1 MGFATHSK
9 PAKPTANAIWQ
20 TTSLRY
26 SIVPLLLS
34 LSHSAASQS
43 SVQRI
48 EEVVVSASR
57 LPRTIEKIAG
67 TVTLISANEIE
78 KQLMNDLSDLTRFQP
93 GLSMDT
99 ASRGGNEGFNIRG
112 IGGNRVLTVIDGIR
126 SSDIYAAGPSSYGKD
141 SFEVDDFKSVE
152 IIRGPAAVLYG
163 ADALGGAVLIQTKG
177 PGDYTGGHE
186 GNFFALRGSAASADE
201 QYKGGFTAGVQRESF
216 SFMTQYTS
224 RQFQD
229 PDVKG
234 PGALNPTDGNSDAL
248 LLKASFDISPSQQ
261 LTLTVDEYRESNSIN
276 LISDLSSSV
285 ADSQGQDETSRSRV
299 GIAYSWEGNTVL
311 FDGFNGFAQQQQTQ
325 ASQQTDQLR
334 LSFSFLNP
342 RQRSTFAG
350 TDAIRATD
358 LQFNQSTRAVGL
370 NFTKS
375 FSGQNQTHTVAYGA
389 NFDETETQ
397 RPRNRCDTEITS
409 NAVTCRISPFPFAP
423 TENFPNKTF
432 PDSITQ
438 RSGVYLQNEIHFDSL
453 GLTLIPGIR
462 YDQYQMDPL
471 PDPLLDSS
479 GIIASF
485 GGFNVESIDESATS
499 ISFGAIYE
507 ISNSYSAFLQYAEG
521 YRPPN
526 FDESNQAFVN
536 LGLGYATVPNP
547 NLNPE
552 SSRGIELGLR
562 ANYEQAFFSATVY
575 NNRYRDFID
584 SQFVGIQNNISLFQD
599 VNIGQAQI
607 RGAELMGAL
616 YLSPQWQIRGSLA
629 YAHGDNLDANIALD
643 TVEPLTG
650 VFGLGYDNANNA
662 WGGELMLTVVDS
674 KDRVSSQTLATTE
687 AFQVLDLLSYYR
699 LNDSHNLR
707 FGVFNLLDEQYA
719 RWASIR
725 GLEANATANIANSQQ
740 PGINFRIGYN
750 YEF

>member
-1 MGFATHSK
+1 MGFATHSE
-9 PAKPTANAIWQ
+9 PAKPAATAILVS
-20 TTSLRY
+20 TLLPYSLA
-26 SIVPLLLS
+26 PLLLI
-34 LSHSAASQS
+34 LSHSASAQS
-43 SVQRI
+43 TAQRI
-48 EEVVVSASR
+48 EELVINASR
-57 LPRTIEKIAG
+57 LPRTIENIPG
-67 TVTLISANEIE
+67 TVTLISANEID

-152 IIRGPAAVLYG
+152 IIRGPASVLYG
-163 ADALGGAVLIQTKG
+163 ADALGGAVLIQTKD
-177 PGDYTGGHE
+177 PSDYTGGKD
-186 GNFFALRGSAASADE
+186 GNFFALRTSAASADE

-216 SFMTQYTS
+216 GFMAQYTG
-224 RQFQD
+224 RQFQE

-248 LLKASFDISPSQQ
+248 LLKASFNISPSQQ

-276 LISDLSSSV
+276 LLSDLSSSV
-285 ADSQGQDETSRSRV
+285 TDSQGLDKTNRSRL
-299 GIAYSWEGNTVL
+299 GIAYSWEGNTML
-311 FDGFNGFAQQQQTQ
+311 FDAVNGFAQQQQTE
-325 ASQQTDQLR
+325 ASQQTEQLR

-342 RQRSTFAG
+342 RDRSTFAG
-350 TDAIRATD
+350 TDAFRATD
-358 LQFNQSTRAVGL
+358 LQFNQLTRAAGL
-370 NFTKS
+370 NFRKS

-397 RPRNRCDTEITS
+397 RPRNRCDTEIAS
-409 NAVTCRISPFPFAP
+409 NTVTCRISPFPFAP

-438 RSGVYLQNEIHFDSL
+438 RSGVYLQDEVYFDSL

-462 YDQYQMDPL
+462 YDHYRMDPQ
-471 PDPLLDSS
+471 PDPLLDNS

-485 GGFNVESIDESATS
+485 GGFNVESIDASATS
-499 ISFGAIYE
+499 LSFGAIYE
-507 ISNSYSAFLQYAEG
+507 ISDSYSAFLQYAEG

-547 NLNPE
+547 ALNPE

-562 ANYEQAFFSATVY
+562 ANYEKAFFSATVY
-575 NNRYRDFID
+575 NNRYRDFIE
-584 SQFVGIQNNISLFQD
+584 SQFVGIQNSISLFQD
-599 VNIGQAQI
+599 VNIAQAQI
-607 RGAELMGAL
+607 RGAELMAAY

-629 YAHGDNLDANIALD
+629 YAHGDNLDANIPLD

-650 VFGLGYDNANNA
+650 VFGLGYDNPNNT

-674 KDRVSSQTLATTE
+674 KDRVSSQTLATTN
-687 AFQVLDLLSYYR
+687 AFQVLDLLGYYH
-699 LNDSHNLR
+699 LNDSHKLR
-707 FGVFNLLDEQYA
+707 FGVFNLFDEQYA
-719 RWASIR
+719 RWAAIR

>member
-1 MGFATHSK
+1 MGFAMHSK
-9 PAKPTANAIWQ
+9 PAKPAATTIWYATLQ
-20 TTSLRY
+20 PCL
-26 SIVPLLLS
+26 IAPLLLTM
-34 LSHSAASQS
+34 SHSAGAQS
-43 SVQRI
+43 TIQRI
-48 EEVVVSASR
+48 EELVINASR
-57 LPRTIEKIAG
+57 LPRTIENIPG

-78 KQLMNDLSDLTRFQP
+78 KQLMNDLGDLTRFQP

-99 ASRGGNEGFNIRG
+99 ANRGGNEGFNIRG

-152 IIRGPAAVLYG
+152 IIRGPASVLYG

-177 PGDYTGGHE
+177 PGDYTGDD
-186 GNFFALRGSAASADE
+186 GNFFALRTAAASADA

-216 SFMTQYTS
+216 GFMAQYTS
-224 RQFQD
+224 RQFQE

-248 LLKASFDISPSQQ
+248 LLKASFNISPSQQ

-276 LISDLSSSV
+276 LLSDLSSSV
-285 ADSQGQDETSRSRV
+285 SDSQGQDDTSRSRV
-299 GIAYSWEGNTVL
+299 GISYSWEGNTRL
-311 FDGFNGFAQQQQTQ
+311 FDTVSGFAQQQQTE
-325 ASQQTDQLR
+325 ASQQTEQLR

-342 RQRSTFAG
+342 RDRSTFAG
-350 TDAIRATD
+350 TEAIRATD
-358 LQFNQSTRAVGL
+358 LQFNQLTRAAGL
-370 NFTKS
+370 NFTKF
-375 FSGQNQTHTVAYGA
+375 FSGQNQAHTVAYGI
-389 NFDETETQ
+389 NFDETETE
-397 RPRNRCDTEITS
+397 RPRNRCDTEIAS

-438 RSGVYLQNEIHFDSL
+438 RSGIYLQDEIHLDSW

-462 YDQYQMDPL
+462 YDQYRMNPQ

-485 GGFNVESIDESATS
+485 GGFNIESIDESATS
-499 ISFGAIYE
+499 LSFGAIYE
-507 ISNSYSAFLQYAEG
+507 ISDSYSAFLQYAEG

-536 LGLGYATVPNP
+536 LGFGYATVPNP
-547 NLNPE
+547 ALNPE

-562 ANYEQAFFSATVY
+562 ANYEKAFFSATVY
-575 NNRYRDFID
+575 NNRYRDFIE
-584 SQFVGIQNNISLFQD
+584 SQFVGIQNSISLFQD
-599 VNIGQAQI
+599 VNIAQAQI

-616 YLSPQWQIRGSLA
+616 YLSSQWQIRGSLA
-629 YAHGDNLDANIALD
+629 YAHGDNLDADIPLD

-650 VFGLGYDNANNA
+650 VFGLGYDNPNNA

-674 KDRVSSQTLATTE
+674 KDRVSSQTLATTN
-687 AFQVLDLLSYYR
+687 AFQVLDLLGYYNI
-699 LNDSHNLR
+699 NDSHHLR
-707 FGVFNLLDEQYA
+707 FGVFNIFDEQYA
-719 RWASIR
+719 RWAAIR
-725 GLEANATANIANSQQ
+725 GLEATATANIANSQQ

>member
-1 MGFATHSK
+1 MVFAMHSE
-9 PAKPTANAIWQ
+9 PAKPAATAICCA
-20 TTSLRY
+20 TSPAYLTA
-26 SIVPLLLS
+26 SLLLA
-34 LSHSAASQS
+34 LSHGAAAQAND
-43 SVQRI
+43 QRV
-48 EEVVVSASR
+48 EELIISASR
-57 LPRTIEKIAG
+57 LPRTIETIPG
-67 TVTLISANEIE
+67 TVTLISAKEIE

-93 GLSMDT
+93 GLAMDT
-99 ASRGGNEGFNIRG
+99 ANRGGNEGFNIRG

-141 SFEVDDFKSVE
+141 SFEVDDFKAVE
-152 IIRGPAAVLYG
+152 IIRGPASVLYG
-163 ADALGGAVLIQTKG
+163 ADALGGAVLIQTKN
-177 PGDYTGGHE
+177 PSDYTGGDE
-186 GNFFALRGSAASADE
+186 GSFFALRGSAASADE
-201 QYKGGFTAGVQRESF
+201 QYKGGFTAGVQHESF
-216 SFMTQYTS
+216 GVMAQYTS
-224 RQFQD
+224 RQFQE

-234 PGALNPTDGNSDAL
+234 AGALNPTDGNSDAL
-248 LLKASFDISPSQQ
+248 LLKASFNISPSQQ
-261 LTLTVDEYRESNSIN
+261 LTLTVDEYRESNSIH
-276 LISDLSSSV
+276 LLSDLSSSV
-285 ADSQGQDETSRSRV
+285 TDSQGQDETSRSRV

-311 FDGFNGFAQQQQTQ
+311 FDAVNGFAQQQQTQ
-325 ASQQTDQLR
+325 ASQQTEQQR

-342 RQRSTFAG
+342 SDRSTFAG

-358 LQFNQSTRAVGL
+358 LQFNQSTRAAGL

-389 NFDETETQ
+389 NFDETKTQ
-397 RPRNRCDTEITS
+397 RPRNRCDTEIVS
-409 NAVTCRISPFPFAP
+409 NAVTCSISPFPFAP
-423 TENFPNKTF
+423 AENFPNKTF

-438 RSGVYLQNEIHFDSL
+438 RSGVYLQDEIRFDSL

-462 YDQYQMDPL
+462 HDQYQMDPQ
-471 PDPLLDSS
+471 PDHLLDGS

-485 GGFNVESIDESATS
+485 GGFNVERIDASATS
-499 ISFGAIYE
+499 LSFGAIYE
-507 ISNSYSAFLQYAEG
+507 ISDSYSAFLQYAEG

-547 NLNPE
+547 ALNPE

-562 ANYEQAFFSATVY
+562 ANYEKAFFSATVY

-599 VNIGQAQI
+599 INIGQAQI

-616 YLSPQWQIRGSLA
+616 YLSSQWQIRGSLA

-650 VFGLGYDNANNA
+650 VFGLGYDHPNNA
-662 WGGELMLTVVDS
+662 WGGELMLTVVDR
-674 KDRVSSQTLATTE
+674 KDRVSSETLATTN
-687 AFQVLDLLSYYR
+687 AFQVLDLLGYYR
-699 LNDSHNLR
+699 LNASHNLR
-707 FGVFNLLDEQYA
+707 FGVFNLFDEQYA

>member
-1 MGFATHSK
+1 MGFAKYSK
-9 PAKPTANAIWQ
+9 PAKPAATAIWCA
-20 TTSLRY
+20 TLPPCL
-26 SIVPLLLS
+26 IAPLLLTV
-34 LSHSAASQS
+34 SHSAGAQS
-43 SVQRI
+43 TVQRI
-48 EEVVVSASR
+48 EELVINASR
-57 LPRTIEKIAG
+57 LPRTIENIPG

-78 KQLMNDLSDLTRFQP
+78 KQLMNDLGDLTRFQP

-99 ASRGGNEGFNIRG
+99 ANRGGNEGFNIRG

-152 IIRGPAAVLYG
+152 IIRGPASVLYG

-177 PGDYTGGHE
+177 PGDYSGDD
-186 GNFFALRGSAASADE
+186 GNFFALRTSAASADA

-216 SFMTQYTS
+216 GFMTQYTS
-224 RQFQD
+224 RQFQE

-234 PGALNPTDGNSDAL
+234 PGALNPTDGNSYAL
-248 LLKASFDISPSQQ
+248 LLKASFNISPSQQ

-276 LISDLSSSV
+276 LLSDLSSSV
-285 ADSQGQDETSRSRV
+285 SDSQGQDDTSRSRV
-299 GIAYSWEGNTVL
+299 GITYSWEGNTLL
-311 FDGFNGFAQQQQTQ
+311 FDTVSGFAQQQQTE
-325 ASQQTDQLR
+325 ASQQTEQLR

-342 RQRSTFAG
+342 RDRSTFAG
-350 TDAIRATD
+350 TEAMRETD
-358 LQFNQSTRAVGL
+358 LQFNQLTRAAGL

-375 FSGQNQTHTVAYGA
+375 FSGQNQAHTVAYGI

-397 RPRNRCDTEITS
+397 RPRNRCDTEIAS

-438 RSGVYLQNEIHFDSL
+438 RSGMYLQDEIHLDSW

-462 YDQYQMDPL
+462 HDQYRMNPQ
-471 PDPLLDSS
+471 PDPLLDNS

-499 ISFGAIYE
+499 LSFGAIYE
-507 ISNSYSAFLQYAEG
+507 ISDSYSAFLQYAEG

-526 FDESNQAFVN
+526 FDEANQAFVN

-547 NLNPE
+547 ALNPE

-562 ANYEQAFFSATVY
+562 ANYEKAFFSATVY
-575 NNRYRDFID
+575 NNRYRDFIE
-584 SQFVGIQNNISLFQD
+584 SQFVGIQNSISLFQD
-599 VNIGQAQI
+599 VNIAQAQI

-616 YLSPQWQIRGSLA
+616 YLSSQWQLRGSLA
-629 YAHGDNLDANIALD
+629 YAHGDNLDANIPLD

-650 VFGLGYDNANNA
+650 VFGLGYDNPNNT

-674 KDRVSSQTLATTE
+674 KDRVSSQTLATTN
-687 AFQVLDLLSYYR
+687 AFQVLDLLGYYH
-699 LNDSHNLR
+699 LNDSHHLR

-719 RWASIR
+719 RWAAIR
-725 GLEANATANIANSQQ
+725 GLEATATANIANSQQ